1 MVIAGRCFTRMARST
16 MLRYSSHLIFGTND
30 ARESFKHSSES
41 GIARMYTERHISG
54 ADNRYWVQY
63 TTIFNSTEDVF
74 STLSVQDLRRVAKDA
89 PENLVTLVDVLT
101 LHLESLVNDPNFAP
115 VPPKNLGGWEALFS
129 STAPQR
135 PVDQRNRGQEALNC
149 CRVLSRVIPV
159 IYESEPAERSDTD
172 IVNLEQ
178 SALWS
183 NKTRSMRM
191 RASSNTRQSVVRPD
205 SKNSNDANP
214 NEEQFILTD
223 GDESTLDPLADPM
236 TDAESIP
243 STGYILILTLME
255 LLFHSGFTM
264 PWTEEQFVA
273 AGSSDISRVHFTIW
287 EAGIGSPMD
296 LEHTTQEHIQCRTE
310 IMRLLLVLLS
320 KPMYVPAHMLS
331 TTPMQALDFVTC
343 ELERPVVLSFLCSLL
358 NTVANYRQADAW
370 KLFGT
375 DVTRDTYTSL
385 CLEML
390 CALLSHRPDSNEN
403 LFEFYAKKLYRE
415 SDFLFLINGSRKM
428 FRSSM
433 AVTNG
438 PFEMGSSR
446 ATFIKPAQEH
456 VSEMLVVFWTLLRSN
471 KKLRE
476 VITQSPGISFDFLS
490 WLLYVSLA
498 NKSNPATL
506 GQAQLAIFLL
516 QDLSIHKD
524 FAKCLSKPN
533 SAENITVPVRLLR
546 RQGTLALDVL
556 IESIYLLITTSSGQL
571 SNVYPSLLLILY
583 NTSPYWQRMSVA
595 SASRL
600 EQLLHHFASF
610 RFLLSDANHPY
621 LLGLLLDSC
630 SRAIQFNANSNG
642 HLIYVLVRSA
652 HIIERTRT
660 FDLDSALVTIQ
671 FARDHYGNNSIS
683 NTNETPEAVEKP
695 GPVGLQHQVDLNRPL
710 PPISPD
716 ENPSDGGKIAE
727 QEHLSENAGEA
738 KQNREHS
745 TEQEFGSKTDK
756 HPLNGSATLQCETNE
771 LQDLDS
777 FTFESEPTKADLNSI
792 DNNNSKNM
800 RATDITKPA
809 LSEMK
814 DVDAQA
820 SDCSESTSLEQ
831 KSEEISKEE
840 NQQEESLF
848 SEEEVGL
855 KTRQENP
862 PPVPPKATESYS
874 REQLDQI
881 ASTVGKHGFVPTQE
895 WVNTWLS
902 KLSFDVLKP
911 MLAYLVPR
919 MNEFCASPPVMNS
932 AAAHEQVL
940 AFLRDQP
947 LSEVIPSAPE
957 PQACSLEWTD
967 QNSVWFQSYVW
978 GLIYAVGVTPF
989 AIWYETHTH
998 LFEIHVEQPAESAVS
1013 KAVHAF
1019 SLLTSSLLSQTPFSW
1034 SQSSS
1039 SPDSAESSR
1048 DKSSP

>member
-1 MVIAGRCFTRMARST
+1 

-183 NKTRSMRM
+183 NKARSMRM

-205 SKNSNDANP
+205 TKNSNDANP

-310 IMRLLLVLLS
+310 IMRLFLVLLS

-428 FRSSM
+428 FRLSM

-498 NKSNPATL
+498 
-506 GQAQLAIFLL
+506 
-516 QDLSIHKD
+516 LSLIH
-524 FAKCLSKPN
+524 
-533 SAENITVPVRLLR
+533 I
-546 RQGTLALDVL
+546 
-556 IESIYLLITTSSGQL
+556 
-571 SNVYPSLLLILY
+571 
-583 NTSPYWQRMSVA
+583 
-595 SASRL
+595 
-600 EQLLHHFASF
+600 
-610 RFLLSDANHPY
+610 
-621 LLGLLLDSC
+621 
-630 SRAIQFNANSNG
+630 
-642 HLIYVLVRSA
+642 
-652 HIIERTRT
+652 
-660 FDLDSALVTIQ
+660 
-671 FARDHYGNNSIS
+671 
-683 NTNETPEAVEKP
+683 
-695 GPVGLQHQVDLNRPL
+695 
-710 PPISPD
+710 
-716 ENPSDGGKIAE
+716 
-727 QEHLSENAGEA
+727 
-738 KQNREHS
+738 
-745 TEQEFGSKTDK
+745 
-756 HPLNGSATLQCETNE
+756 
-771 LQDLDS
+771 
-777 FTFESEPTKADLNSI
+777 
-792 DNNNSKNM
+792 
-800 RATDITKPA
+800 
-809 LSEMK
+809 
-814 DVDAQA
+814 
-820 SDCSESTSLEQ
+820 
-831 KSEEISKEE
+831 
-840 NQQEESLF
+840 
-848 SEEEVGL
+848 
-855 KTRQENP
+855 
-862 PPVPPKATESYS
+862 
-874 REQLDQI
+874 
-881 ASTVGKHGFVPTQE
+881 
-895 WVNTWLS
+895 
-902 KLSFDVLKP
+902 
-911 MLAYLVPR
+911 
-919 MNEFCASPPVMNS
+919 
-932 AAAHEQVL
+932 
-940 AFLRDQP
+940 
-947 LSEVIPSAPE
+947 
-957 PQACSLEWTD
+957 
-967 QNSVWFQSYVW
+967 
-978 GLIYAVGVTPF
+978 
-989 AIWYETHTH
+989 
-998 LFEIHVEQPAESAVS
+998 
-1013 KAVHAF
+1013 
-1019 SLLTSSLLSQTPFSW
+1019 
-1034 SQSSS
+1034 
-1039 SPDSAESSR
+1039 
-1048 DKSSP
+1048 